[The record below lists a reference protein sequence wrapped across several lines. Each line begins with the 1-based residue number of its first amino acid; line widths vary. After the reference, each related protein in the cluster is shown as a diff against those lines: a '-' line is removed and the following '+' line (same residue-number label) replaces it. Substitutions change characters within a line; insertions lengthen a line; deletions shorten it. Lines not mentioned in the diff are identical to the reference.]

1 MKQYEAVIE
10 TLKRLGGC
18 ATFGQL
24 NQEVFKI
31 EDCTWNTK
39 TPFASI
45 RRIVQDRKE
54 IFRIRP
60 GLWALEEYRGIL
72 ADRGIVAQDVT
83 NSDSEQVQEFNHSY
97 YQGLLLYIG
106 NMKKLETYVPAQD
119 KNRRCINVKLG
130 EISTLTEVPPFS
142 YQEFV
147 NRSSTIDVMWFQPN
161 SLGSDVM
168 MPNSFFEVEHSTD
181 IQNSLCK
188 FSDLQSF
195 NARMYIV
202 ADARRHHEFIARL
215 SHDYF
220 KPISNRVKFVSY
232 DKLDRYYEGLMTQQK
247 SSLVL

>member
-10 TLKRLGGC
+10 TLRRLGGC

-31 EDCTWNTK
+31 KDCEWKTK

-60 GLWALEEYRGIL
+60 GVWALEEYRKEL
-72 ADRGIVAQDVT
+72 EARGIIAQT
-83 NSDSEQVQEFNHSY
+83 MQNANSAEVQAFNHSY

-106 NMKKLETYVPAQD
+106 NARQLSTYVPAQD
-119 KNRRCINVKLG
+119 KNKKCINTRLG
-130 EISTLTEVPPFS
+130 EISTLDAVPKFS

-147 NRSSTIDVMWFQPN
+147 DRSRTIDVMWFKPN
-161 SLGSDVM
+161 SLGSEIL
-168 MPNSFFEVEHSTD
+168 MPKSLFEVEHSTD

-188 FSDLQSF
+188 FADLQSF
-195 NARMYIV
+195 NADMYIV
-202 ADARRHHEFIARL
+202 ADEKRHEEFDAKL

-220 KPISNRVKFVSY
+220 KDIKHRVRFMSY
-232 DKLDRYYEGLMTQQK
+232 EKLDKFYDGVMLQQK
-247 SSLVL
+247 SSLIL

>member
-10 TLKRLGGC
+10 ALRRLGGC

-31 EDCTWNTK
+31 KDCEWKTK

-60 GLWALEEYRGIL
+60 GVWALEESRKNLECEGI
-72 ADRGIVAQDVT
+72 I
-83 NSDSEQVQEFNHSY
+83 EQNMSNLSSVSVQEFNHSY

-106 NMKKLETYVPAQD
+106 NLRHFGTYVPAQD
-119 KNRRCINVKLG
+119 KNKRCINTKLG
-130 EISTLTEVPPFS
+130 DISTLDAVPKFS

-147 NRSSTIDVMWFQPN
+147 DRSRTIDVMWFQPN
-161 SLGSDVM
+161 LLGSDIM
-168 MPNSFFEVEHSTD
+168 MPKCMFEVEHSTD

-195 NARMYIV
+195 NANMYIV
-202 ADARRHHEFIARL
+202 ADEKRQGEFQAKL
-215 SHDYF
+215 GHDYF
-220 KPISNRVKFVSY
+220 KSISNRVKFVSY
-232 DKLDRYYEGLMTQQK
+232 KQLDKLYQGMLLQQK
-247 SSLVL
+247 STLVL

>member
-1 MKQYEAVIE
+1 M
-10 TLKRLGGC
+10 
-18 ATFGQL
+18 
-24 NQEVFKI
+24 
-31 EDCTWNTK
+31 
-39 TPFASI
+39 
-45 RRIVQDRKE
+45 QDRKE

-60 GLWALEEYRGIL
+60 GLWALEEYRSLL

-130 EISTLTEVPPFS
+130 EISTLTKVPPFS

-161 SLGSDVM
+161 SLGSEVM
-168 MPNSFFEVEHSTD
+168 MPDSFFEVEHSTD

-188 FSDLQSF
+188 FSDLQCF
-195 NARMYIV
+195 NAQMFIV
-202 ADARRHHEFIARL
+202 ADARRHDEFIAKL

-220 KPISNRVKFVSY
+220 KPISDRVKFVSY
-232 DKLDRYYEGLMTQQK
+232 DKLDRYYEGLMTQRK
-247 SSLVL
+247 SSLIL

>member
-10 TLKRLGGC
+10 TLKKLGGC

-31 EDCTWNTK
+31 EDCQWKTK

-45 RRIVQDRKE
+45 RRIVQERKE

-60 GLWALEEYRGIL
+60 GVWALEEYRNIL
-72 ADRGIVAQDVT
+72 ADKGIVAQNEK
-83 NSDSEQVQEFNHSY
+83 NSDSQQVKEFNHSY

-119 KNRRCINVKLG
+119 KNRECINVKLG
-130 EISTLTEVPPFS
+130 EISTLDSVPPFS
-142 YQEFV
+142 YQELV
-147 NRSSTIDVMWFQPN
+147 RRSSTIDVMWFQPN
-161 SLGSDVM
+161 SLGRDVM
-168 MPNSFFEVEHSTD
+168 MPNSLFEVEHSTD

-195 NARMYIV
+195 NVRMFIV
-202 ADARRHHEFIARL
+202 ADARRYDEFKARL

-220 KPISNRVKFVSY
+220 KSISDRVKFVSY
-232 DKLDRYYEGLMTQQK
+232 DMLDKFYEGMMTQQK
-247 SSLVL
+247 STLIL

>member
-60 GLWALEEYRGIL
+60 GLWALEEYRSLL
-72 ADRGIVAQDVT
+72 ADRGIVAQDAT
-83 NSDSEQVQEFNHSY
+83 NSDSEQVHEFNHSY

-119 KNRRCINVKLG
+119 KNRSCLLYTSPSPRDERRYLVCRLLLEKKIFLMIRRPPRSTPYNHRRQRQMCIRDRSTAIRTGQELSLIH
-130 EISTLTEVPPFS
+130 ISEPTRRATISRMP
-142 YQEFV
+142 
-147 NRSSTIDVMWFQPN
+147 SS
-161 SLGSDVM
+161 
-168 MPNSFFEVEHSTD
+168 
-181 IQNSLCK
+181 
-188 FSDLQSF
+188 
-195 NARMYIV
+195 A
-202 ADARRHHEFIARL
+202 
-215 SHDYF
+215 
-220 KPISNRVKFVSY
+220 
-232 DKLDRYYEGLMTQQK
+232 
-247 SSLVL
+247 

>member
-10 TLKRLGGC
+10 TLKKLGGC

-31 EDCTWNTK
+31 EDCQWKTK

-45 RRIVQDRKE
+45 RRIVQERKE

-60 GLWALEEYRGIL
+60 GVWALEEYRNIL
-72 ADRGIVAQDVT
+72 ADKGIVAQDEN
-83 NSDSEQVQEFNHSY
+83 NSESQQVKEFNHSY

-106 NMKKLETYVPAQD
+106 NMKKLATYVPAQD
-119 KNRRCINVKLG
+119 KNRECINIKLG
-130 EISTLTEVPPFS
+130 EISTLDSVPPFS
-142 YQEFV
+142 YQELV
-147 NRSSTIDVMWFQPN
+147 RRSSTIDVMWFQPN
-161 SLGSDVM
+161 SLGSEVM
-168 MPNSFFEVEHSTD
+168 MPNSLFEVEHSTD

-195 NARMYIV
+195 NVRMFIV
-202 ADARRHHEFIARL
+202 ADARRYDEFKARL

-220 KPISNRVKFVSY
+220 KSISDRVKFVSY
-232 DKLDRYYEGLMTQQK
+232 DMLDKFYEGMMTQQK
-247 SSLVL
+247 STLIL

>member
-10 TLKRLGGC
+10 TLKKLGGC

-31 EDCTWNTK
+31 EDCQWKTK

-45 RRIVQDRKE
+45 RRIVQERKE

-60 GLWALEEYRGIL
+60 GVWALEEYRNIL
-72 ADRGIVAQDVT
+72 ADKGIVAQNEK
-83 NSDSEQVQEFNHSY
+83 NSDSQQVKEFNHSY

-119 KNRRCINVKLG
+119 KNRECINIKLG
-130 EISTLTEVPPFS
+130 EISTLDSVPPFS
-142 YQEFV
+142 YLELV
-147 NRSSTIDVMWFQPN
+147 RRSSTIDVMWFQSN

-168 MPNSFFEVEHSTD
+168 MPNSLFEVEHSTD

-195 NARMYIV
+195 NVRMFIV
-202 ADARRHHEFIARL
+202 ADARRYDEFKARL

-220 KPISNRVKFVSY
+220 KSISDRVKFVSY
-232 DKLDRYYEGLMTQQK
+232 DMLDKFYEGMMTQQK
-247 SSLVL
+247 STLIL

>member
-10 TLKRLGGC
+10 TLKKLGGC

-31 EDCTWNTK
+31 EDCQWKTK

-45 RRIVQDRKE
+45 RRIVQERKE

-60 GLWALEEYRGIL
+60 GVWALEEYRNIL
-72 ADRGIVAQDVT
+72 ADKGIVAQNEK
-83 NSDSEQVQEFNHSY
+83 NSDSQQVKEFNHSY

-106 NMKKLETYVPAQD
+106 NMKKLATYVPAQD
-119 KNRRCINVKLG
+119 KNRECINIKLG
-130 EISTLTEVPPFS
+130 EISTLDSVPPFS
-142 YQEFV
+142 YLELV
-147 NRSSTIDVMWFQPN
+147 RRSSTIDVMWFQSN

-168 MPNSFFEVEHSTD
+168 MPNSLFEVEHSTD

-195 NARMYIV
+195 NVRMFIV
-202 ADARRHHEFIARL
+202 ADARRYDEFKARL

-220 KPISNRVKFVSY
+220 KSISDRVKFVSY
-232 DKLDRYYEGLMTQQK
+232 DMLDKFYEGMMTQQK
-247 SSLVL
+247 STLIL

>member
-10 TLKRLGGC
+10 TLKKLGGY

-31 EDCTWNTK
+31 EDCQWKTK

-45 RRIVQDRKE
+45 RRIVQERKE

-60 GLWALEEYRGIL
+60 GVWALEEYRNIL
-72 ADRGIVAQDVT
+72 ADKGIVAQDEN
-83 NSDSEQVQEFNHSY
+83 NSESQQVKEFNHSY

-106 NMKKLETYVPAQD
+106 NMKKLATYVPAQD
-119 KNRRCINVKLG
+119 KNRECINIKLG
-130 EISTLTEVPPFS
+130 EISTLDSVPPFS
-142 YQEFV
+142 YQELV
-147 NRSSTIDVMWFQPN
+147 RRSSTIDVMWFQPN
-161 SLGSDVM
+161 SLGSEVM
-168 MPNSFFEVEHSTD
+168 MPNSLFEVEHSTD

-195 NARMYIV
+195 NVRMFIV
-202 ADARRHHEFIARL
+202 ADARRYDEFKARL

-220 KPISNRVKFVSY
+220 KSISDRVKFVSY
-232 DKLDRYYEGLMTQQK
+232 DMLDKFYEGMMTQQK
-247 SSLVL
+247 STLIL

>member
-24 NQEVFKI
+24 NQEVFNIK
-31 EDCTWNTK
+31 DCTWNTK

-60 GLWALEEYRGIL
+60 GLWALEEYRNIL
-72 ADRGIVAQDVT
+72 AARGIVAQDAA

-106 NMKKLETYVPAQD
+106 NMKKLATYVPAQD
-119 KNRRCINVKLG
+119 KNRECINVKLG
-130 EISTLTEVPPFS
+130 EISTLDDVPPFS
-142 YQEFV
+142 YQELV
-147 NRSSTIDVMWFQPN
+147 HRSSTIDVMWFQSN
-161 SLGSDVM
+161 SLGSNVM

-188 FSDLQSF
+188 FADLQSF
-195 NARMYIV
+195 NARMFIV
-202 ADARRHHEFIARL
+202 ADARRHDEVIARL
-215 SHDYF
+215 NHDYF
-220 KPISNRVKFVSY
+220 KPISDRVEFMSY
-232 DKLDRYYEGLMTQQK
+232 DKLDRFYEGMMLQQK
-247 SSLVL
+247 SLLNL

>member
-10 TLKRLGGC
+10 TLKKLGGC

-31 EDCTWNTK
+31 EDCQWKTK

-45 RRIVQDRKE
+45 RRIVQERKE

-60 GLWALEEYRGIL
+60 GVWALEEYRNIL
-72 ADRGIVAQDVT
+72 ADKGIVAQDEN
-83 NSDSEQVQEFNHSY
+83 NSESQQVKEFNHSY

-106 NMKKLETYVPAQD
+106 NMKKLATYVPAQD
-119 KNRRCINVKLG
+119 KNRECINIKLG
-130 EISTLTEVPPFS
+130 EISTLDSVPPFS
-142 YQEFV
+142 YQELV
-147 NRSSTIDVMWFQPN
+147 RRSSTIDVMWFQSN

-168 MPNSFFEVEHSTD
+168 MPNRLFEVEHSTD

-195 NARMYIV
+195 NVRMFIV
-202 ADARRHHEFIARL
+202 ADARRYDEFKARL

-220 KPISNRVKFVSY
+220 KSISDRVKFVSY
-232 DKLDRYYEGLMTQQK
+232 DMLDRYYEGLMTQRK

>member
-10 TLKRLGGC
+10 TLRRLGGC

-60 GLWALEEYRGIL
+60 GLWALEEYRSLL
-72 ADRGIVAQDVT
+72 ADRGIVVQDAT

-106 NMKKLETYVPAQD
+106 KMKKLETYVPAQD

-130 EISTLTEVPPFS
+130 EISTLDRVPPFS

-147 NRSSTIDVMWFQPN
+147 DRSSTIDVM
-161 SLGSDVM
+161 
-168 MPNSFFEVEHSTD
+168 
-181 IQNSLCK
+181 
-188 FSDLQSF
+188 
-195 NARMYIV
+195 
-202 ADARRHHEFIARL
+202 
-215 SHDYF
+215 
-220 KPISNRVKFVSY
+220 
-232 DKLDRYYEGLMTQQK
+232 
-247 SSLVL
+247 

>member
-60 GLWALEEYRGIL
+60 GLWALEEYRNIL
-72 ADRGIVAQDVT
+72 AARGIVAQDAA

-106 NMKKLETYVPAQD
+106 NMKRLATYVPAQD
-119 KNRRCINVKLG
+119 KNRECINVKLG
-130 EISTLTEVPPFS
+130 DISTLDDVPPFS
-142 YQEFV
+142 YQELV
-147 NRSSTIDVMWFQPN
+147 HRSSTIDVMWFQSN
-161 SLGSDVM
+161 SLGSNVM

-188 FSDLQSF
+188 FADLQSF
-195 NARMYIV
+195 NARMFIV
-202 ADARRHHEFIARL
+202 ADAKRHDEFIARL

-220 KPISNRVKFVSY
+220 KPISDRVEFMSY
-232 DKLDRYYEGLMTQQK
+232 DRLDRFYEGMMLQQK
-247 SSLVL
+247 SLLNL